1 MVEPAGYIHEKQVL
15 NQRDETLIPVRM
27 LNEFTYCPRLGYL
40 EWVQGEW
47 AENIETLEGT
57 FGHRNV
63 DHADRRSFEGPQ
75 LEATAESSRVGG
87 DNETSEQPMSFGD
100 AAYKSSPSVD
110 QPSTIN
116 PQPPAPSIHARS
128 INLSAPDEGILAK
141 LDLLELEG
149 TKATPV
155 DYKRGKLPDVSEGA
169 YEPERV
175 QLCAQGL
182 ILRANGYKSDEGILY
197 FIESRRRV
205 VIPFTDELIARTR
218 ELVILF
224 RDTANVGR
232 LPAPLE
238 DSPKCPRC
246 SLVGICLPDETNL
259 LLRMAEEGR
268 ECENYETRN
277 PKLESAIDTPLKAFT
292 PDSPFEFCTSD
303 FDFPP
308 ISSPSAINDPPAT
321 PRRLLATRHDAL
333 PLYLQ
338 DYGLSLGKSGDR
350 VVVKKKGE
358 EIKSIAIKDVSQVS
372 LFGNI
377 FVTEPAL
384 RDLASRGVPVCH
396 FSTGGWFYAMTSG
409 LIHKNVELRIKQFEV
424 AAESKPSLELTRQFI
439 VGKIKNCRTL
449 LRRHLPDDGEDSVV
463 RGKLL
468 WQLNEY
474 IDKAATVTSA
484 ESLLG
489 IEGTAARLYFSG
501 LKQLLKGDGS
511 FDIDGRNRRPPRDR
525 INALLS
531 FLYSLL
537 TKDLTVTLHSVGFD
551 PLLGFLHQP
560 RYGKPA
566 LALDLAEEFRPLIAD
581 STVLSLVNN
590 REVQAND
597 VITRAGAV
605 ALTDAGAVALTDAGR
620 RAVMGAYE
628 RRMQSEITHPIFG
641 YKISYRRV
649 LEVQAR
655 LLARTV
661 LGELPEYPSFL
672 TR

>member
-1 MVEPAGYIHEKQVL
+1 MSSRSESV
-15 NQRDETLIPVRM
+15 DDSLIPVRM

-63 DHADRRSFEGPQ
+63 DHADRRSFDGPGAGLEVSDEG
-75 LEATAESSRVGG
+75 LVKEVSS
-87 DNETSEQPMSFGD
+87 QPEGSLL
-100 AAYKSSPSVD
+100 SVD

-116 PQPPAPSIHARS
+116 HQPSSPAPQPSSLNPQPPPTIHARS
-128 INLSAPDEGILAK
+128 LTLSAPLEGILAK

-149 TKATPV
+149 TSATPV
-155 DYKRGKLPDVSEGA
+155 DYKRGKLPDVPEGA

-182 ILRANGYKSDEGILY
+182 ILRANGYDSCEGILY

-218 ELVILF
+218 ELVVQF
-224 RDTANVGR
+224 RSTANASH
-232 LPAPLE
+232 LPPPLE

-259 LLRMAEEGR
+259 LLSRETGVWSREPEE
-268 ECENYETRN
+268 
-277 PKLESAIDTPLKAFT
+277 
-292 PDSPFEFCTSD
+292 
-303 FDFPP
+303 
-308 ISSPSAINDPPAT
+308 SSPSVDQPSTINPQPP
-321 PRRLLATRHDAL
+321 PVRRLLPARHDAL

-350 VVVKKKGE
+350 MVVKKKGE
-358 EIKSIAIKDVSQVS
+358 EIKSVAIKDVSQVC

-377 FVTEPAL
+377 YVTEPAI
-384 RDLASRGVPVCH
+384 RDLATRGVPLCH
-396 FSTGGWFYAMTSG
+396 FSYGGWFYAVTTG
-409 LIHKNVELRIKQFEV
+409 LGHKNVELRIRQYEI
-424 AAESKPSLELTRQFI
+424 AAQHAPSLELARQFI
-439 VGKIKNCRTL
+439 IGKIKNCRTL
-449 LRRHLPDDGEDSVV
+449 LRRHLSGDSSSPLPLGEGPGVRADLPDNS
-463 RGKLL
+463 RISPSPARQKLL
-468 WQLNEY
+468 WQLNEL
-474 IDKAATVTSA
+474 IDKAATTTSA

-511 FDIDGRNRRPPRDR
+511 FDIEGRNRRPPRDP

-537 TKDLTVTLHSVGFD
+537 TKDMTITLQAVGFD

-590 REVQAND
+590 KEIQAHD
-597 VITRAGAV
+597 FITR
-605 ALTDAGAVALTDAGR
+605 AGAVALTDAGR
-620 RAVMGAYE
+620 RAVMAAYE

-641 YKISYRRV
+641 YKISYRRI

>member
-1 MVEPAGYIHEKQVL
+1 M
-15 NQRDETLIPVRM
+15 DDDSLIPVRR

-63 DHADRRSFEGPQ
+63 DQPDRKAFSGPPTTDR
-75 LEATAESSRVGG
+75 EASDKGQGPS
-87 DNETSEQPMSFGD
+87 DNESRDGCND
-100 AAYKSSPSVD
+100 ALPLVPLAL
-110 QPSTIN
+110 
-116 PQPPAPSIHARS
+116 APSPPSPIHSRS
-128 INLSAPDEGILAK
+128 LTLSAPGEGLLAK
-141 LDLLELEG
+141 LDLLELDG
-149 TKATPV
+149 TVATPV
-155 DYKRGKLPDVSEGA
+155 DYKRGKIPDVPEGA

-182 ILRANGYKSDEGILY
+182 ILRENGFESREGVLY

-218 ELVILF
+218 ELAVQF
-224 RDTANVGR
+224 RETARAGV
-232 LPAPLE
+232 LPPPLD

-259 LLRMAEEGR
+259 LLRMAEGS
-268 ECENYETRN
+268 CQQ
-277 PKLESAIDTPLKAFT
+277 SAISDQ
-292 PDSPFEFCTSD
+292 PDIDPAGPQLSTLNPQ
-303 FDFPP
+303 
-308 ISSPSAINDPPAT
+308 PSAT
-321 PRRLLATRHDAL
+321 RRLLPARHDAL

-338 DYGLSLGKSGDR
+338 DQGLSLGKSGDR
-350 VVVKKKGE
+350 MVVKKKGE
-358 EIKSIAIKDVSQVS
+358 ELKSVALKDISQVC
-372 LFGNI
+372 LFGSV

-384 RDLASRGVPVCH
+384 RELATRGTPVCH
-396 FSTGGWFYAMTSG
+396 FSYGGWFYALTSG
-409 LIHKNVELRIKQFEV
+409 LVHKNVELRIRQFEV
-424 AAESKPSLELTRQFI
+424 AAQVTSSLELARQFI
-439 VGKIKNCRTL
+439 IGKIKNCRTL
-449 LRRHLPDDGEDSVV
+449 LRRHLPDDEATKTARD
-463 RGKLL
+463 KLL

-474 IDKAATVTSA
+474 IDKARTTDSA
-484 ESLLG
+484 ASLLG

-511 FDIDGRNRRPPRDR
+511 FDIEGRNRRPPKDR

-537 TKDLTVTLHSVGFD
+537 TKDLTVTLQAVGFD
-551 PLLGFLHQP
+551 PMLGFMHQP

-590 REVQAND
+590 REVQASD
-597 VITRAGAV
+597 FITR
-605 ALTDAGAVALTDAGR
+605 AGAVALTDAGR

-628 RRMQSEITHPIFG
+628 RRMNSEITHPIFG
-641 YKISYRRV
+641 YKISYRRT

-655 LLARTV
+655 LLARSV